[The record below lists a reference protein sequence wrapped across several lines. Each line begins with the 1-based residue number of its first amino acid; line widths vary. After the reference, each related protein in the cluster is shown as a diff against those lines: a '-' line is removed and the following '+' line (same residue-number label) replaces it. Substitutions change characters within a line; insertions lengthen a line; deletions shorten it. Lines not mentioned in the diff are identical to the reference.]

1 MTKGDGAKSDEN
13 IYLLLSKISK
23 KNPYVFHQQA
33 LSRELV
39 FLEVILQKELGIFLF
54 TLLKKSVDKI
64 HRDFFLKFN

>member
-1 MTKGDGAKSDEN
+1 MVQNQMK
-13 IYLLLSKISK
+13 IYIYYSVKFQ

-64 HRDFFLKFN
+64 HRDFFFWNLTE